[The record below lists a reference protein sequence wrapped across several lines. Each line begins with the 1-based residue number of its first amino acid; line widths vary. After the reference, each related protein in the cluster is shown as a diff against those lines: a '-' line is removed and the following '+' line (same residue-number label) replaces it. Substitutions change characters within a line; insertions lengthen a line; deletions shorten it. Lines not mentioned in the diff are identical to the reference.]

1 MAHMLDV
8 RRTVA
13 VSKFG
18 ELKRLQPRETWPS
31 EAKDFTPWIAEH
43 IEELGAALGMEFE
56 LIKREAAVG
65 SFSLDILATE
75 VGSNRPVVVENQL
88 TETDHDHLGKLLTYA
103 SGYDAG
109 VVIWIA
115 HSFREEH
122 RQALEWLNQRTDEN
136 TDFFAVL
143 VEVLQ
148 IDDSRPAYNFKA
160 VVYPN
165 EWKKSTRKTS
175 AVQTTEKGE
184 RYREYFQRLI
194 DELRD
199 KHKFTNAR
207 KGQPQSWYSFSSG
220 LSGILLGMCF
230 ALNNKARVEIY
241 IDLGEQEQNKKLFD
255 VLYSEKD
262 QIEAAYGGTMTWERL
277 DDKRSSRISL
287 YRDGSIE
294 ADSESVEDLMR
305 WSVQH
310 LIKMKKTIIPRIK
323 QILQDP

>member
-1 MAHMLDV
+1 MAHILGV
-8 RRTVA
+8 RRLVA

-18 ELKRLQPRETWPS
+18 ELKRLQPRETWPN
-31 EAKDFTPWIAEH
+31 EARDFTPWIAEH

-75 VGSNRPVVVENQL
+75 VGSNRFVVVENQL

-115 HSFREEH
+115 HSIREEH

-136 TDFFAVL
+136 TEFFAVL

-165 EWKKSTRKTS
+165 DWKKSTSKTS
-175 AVQTTEKGE
+175 AAQTTERSE

-194 DELRD
+194 DELRE
-199 KHKFTNAR
+199 KHQFTNAR
-207 KGQPQSWYSFSSG
+207 KGQPQSWYSFSTG
-220 LSGILLGMCF
+220 VSGILLGMCF

-241 IDLGEQEQNKKLFD
+241 LNLAEQEQNKELFD
-255 VLYSEKD
+255 FLFSEKD
-262 QIEAAYGGTMTWERL
+262 QIEAEYGDTLTWERL
-277 DDKRSSRISL
+277 DERKSSRISL

-294 ADSESVEDLMR
+294 ADTESLEELMH
-305 WSVQH
+305 WSVKH
-310 LIKMKKTIIPRIK
+310 LIKMKKIMISRIK
-323 QILQDP
+323 QLI